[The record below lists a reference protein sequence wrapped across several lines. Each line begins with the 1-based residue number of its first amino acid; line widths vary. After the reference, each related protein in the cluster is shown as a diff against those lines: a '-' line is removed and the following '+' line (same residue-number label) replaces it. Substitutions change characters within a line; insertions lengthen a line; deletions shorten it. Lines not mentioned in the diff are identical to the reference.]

1 MKKNKCYNL
10 GLLDGP
16 QMESV
21 RRVYHWGAS
30 PTLNT
35 YAGRDVKIMVYED
48 AHDVRDER

>member
-1 MKKNKCYNL
+1 MA
-10 GLLDGP
+10 P
-16 QMESV
+16 
-21 RRVYHWGAS
+21 RWRVSAGFTIGGAS